1 VVFLKMTEDTTMG
14 ENSVRRPL
22 PREKEF
28 EFVKEAVIG
37 KAPVSEVCKK
47 YRISTRLY
55 YRWLWNKKDNQKTY
69 PVVQTSC
76 SGRGLPGGAGK
87 ENGQKQEV

>member
-1 VVFLKMTEDTTMG
+1 MKKDTTVG
-14 ENSVRRPL
+14 ENSVRRHL

-37 KAPVSEVCKK
+37 KAPVSEVCEK
-47 YRISTRLY
+47 YGIRTRLY
-55 YRWLWNKKDNQKTY
+55 HRWLWNKKDNQKTY
-69 PVVQTSC
+69 SVVQTSC
-76 SGRGLPGGAGK
+76 SGRDLPGGAGK